1 MLTYLSA
8 KLVKKYYLF
17 LLFPKKHTRYY
28 DLLEQLTEKKIKI
41 DGALFLQEKNTL
53 FSYQRKQTSIFVNLT
68 SKLTKISNIRKV
80 ILLDQT
86 NISLNR
92 DSKLSETDTDGFI
105 NKVVVMQNSQS
116 YLLIKQASSK
126 ANIIEKLNLI
136 LQNIET

>member
-1 MLTYLSA
+1 M
-8 KLVKKYYLF
+8 
-17 LLFPKKHTRYY
+17 
-28 DLLEQLTEKKIKI
+28 
-41 DGALFLQEKNTL
+41 QEKNTL